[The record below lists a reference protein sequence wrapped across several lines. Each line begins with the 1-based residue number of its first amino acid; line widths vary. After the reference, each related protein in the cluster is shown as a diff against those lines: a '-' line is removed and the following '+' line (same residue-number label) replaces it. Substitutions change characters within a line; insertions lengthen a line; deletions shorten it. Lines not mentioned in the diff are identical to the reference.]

1 LPRRA
6 AGALVFLHPAAEY
19 FAAAATN
26 MTTNLPLI
34 RLSVIN
40 PFLLEL
46 SRRGIDPR
54 PMLHGLGLPTDVPAS
69 HDLFV
74 ASETVYELVEKC
86 ADLAQDNYL
95 GFTIG
100 DALDLA
106 AWDPFAKATENAT
119 TVGEL
124 LTMFAVNAA
133 DHSSATRFQLST
145 DGERS
150 TFGFERVRKPAFRP
164 AQNDA
169 FYMGFML
176 RLLKHAT
183 REHWDAA
190 SVLFTV
196 AEPDCIPANSEIYR
210 IAKGGRAGVQ
220 ISFPSQWLFERFRKS
235 QFKSSL
241 DKESSDE
248 MPRSLLDSIR
258 TALRP
263 HLHQVDLT
271 AAKAAKICGH
281 DRRRLSRELREMG
294 TTLSKEISKLRADK
308 ASRDLVETDHPVA
321 EIAEAVGFMD
331 PTVFSRAFKNW
342 TGQSPRE
349 YRRSHRSPG

>member
-1 LPRRA
+1 
-6 AGALVFLHPAAEY
+6 
-19 FAAAATN
+19 
-26 MTTNLPLI
+26 MTSNLPLI
-34 RLSVIN
+34 RLSAIN

-46 SRRGIDPR
+46 RRRGVDPR
-54 PMLHGLGLPTDVPAS
+54 SMLHDLGLPTDVPAS

-74 ASETVYELVEKC
+74 ASETVYELVEKS

-95 GFTIG
+95 GFAIG
-100 DALDLA
+100 SALDLQ
-106 AWDPFAKATENAT
+106 AWDPIATATDKAS

-124 LTMFAVNAA
+124 LTMFSVNAA
-133 DHSSATRFQLST
+133 DHSSATKFQLST

-150 TFGFERVRKPAFRP
+150 TFGFERVRKPAFTP

-183 REHWDAA
+183 RDRWDAA

-196 AEPDCIPANSEIYR
+196 ADPNCIPTNNEIFR
-210 IAKGGRAGVQ
+210 VAKGGRSGVQ
-220 ISFPSQWLFERFRKS
+220 ISFPSQWLFERFEKS
-235 QFKSSL
+235 HFNSSL
-241 DKESSDE
+241 GKESSRE
-248 MPRSLLDSIR
+248 MPRSLLESLR
-258 TALRP
+258 SALRP
-263 HLHQVDLT
+263 HLHESDLT
-271 AAKAAKICGH
+271 ADRAAKICGH

-294 TTLSKEISKLRADK
+294 TTLSKEITKLRTDR
-308 ASRDLVETDHPVA
+308 ASRELVDTDQPVA
-321 EIAEAVGFMD
+321 EIAEAVGFTD

-349 YRRSHRSPG
+349 YRRTHKSSG

>member
-1 LPRRA
+1 
-6 AGALVFLHPAAEY
+6 
-19 FAAAATN
+19 
-26 MTTNLPLI
+26 MTKNLPLI
-34 RLSVIN
+34 RLSAIN

-46 SRRGIDPR
+46 SHRGIDPR
-54 PMLHGLGLPTDVPAS
+54 PMLHDLGLPTDVPAS

-74 ASETVYELVEKC
+74 TSETVYELVEKC

-100 DALDLA
+100 HALDLA
-106 AWDPFAKATENAT
+106 AWDPIAKATENAT

-210 IAKGGRAGVQ
+210 IAKGGRAGVR

-241 DKESSDE
+241 DKESSGE
-248 MPRSLLDSIR
+248 MPQSLLDSIR

-271 AAKAAKICGH
+271 TDKAAKLCGH
-281 DRRRLSRELREMG
+281 ERRRLSRELREMG
-294 TTLSKEISKLRADK
+294 TTLSKEISQLRSEMAARALAD
-308 ASRDLVETDHPVA
+308 TDQPIA
-321 EIAEAVGFMD
+321 KIAETVGFTD
-331 PTVFSRAFKNW
+331 PTIFSRAFKNW

-349 YRRSHRSPG
+349 FRRTHRSSG